1 MTDTITVTVRDRT
14 VEPDWGSGIL
24 RVYTREVEISTSCAR
39 CGGRRGIPM
48 TGLQSDSALHG
59 NPVRWDLDGQAGAV

>member
-24 RVYTREVEISTSCAR
+24 RVCTREVEISTSCAR

-48 TGLQSDSALHG
+48 RMASTTGST
-59 NPVRWDLDGQAGAV
+59 PGAWGMVAFTQM